1 MGTEIVPMPKMGEM
15 MEEGVVV
22 EWIVEPGET
31 VEVDLPL
38 VTVST
43 DKVDTEVESPVA
55 GTVTRI
61 LAEEGATVPV
71 GEPLCEIETT
81 N

>member
-1 MGTEIVPMPKMGEM
+1 MAREIVPMPKLGEM

-22 EWIVEPGET
+22 EWMVEIGQR

-43 DKVDTEVESPVA
+43 DKVDTDVESPVA

-61 LAEEGATVPV
+61 LAAEGATVPV
-71 GEPLCEIETT
+71 GEPLCEIETSE
-81 N
+81 